1 MSECPRC
8 KSNSIKIGSNVIIQV
23 GKTRSKRVDVLE
35 CPKCGLLYY
44 ESSKE

>member
-8 KSNSIKIGSNVIIQV
+8 KSSSIKLGSNVIIQV
-23 GKTRSKRVDVLE
+23 GKTRSKKVDILE
-35 CPKCGLLYY
+35 CPKCSLVFY